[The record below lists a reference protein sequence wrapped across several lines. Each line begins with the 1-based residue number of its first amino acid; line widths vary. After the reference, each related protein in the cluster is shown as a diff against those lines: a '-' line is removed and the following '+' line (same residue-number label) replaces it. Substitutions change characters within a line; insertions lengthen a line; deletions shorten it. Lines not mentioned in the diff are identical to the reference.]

1 MSYNAPDLAT
11 VLANEQTLST
21 RLSNLQTLL
30 KEILDDVGVVY
41 EDNSTIN
48 ELIDLFV
55 YVKQYYWQTA
65 SISTEEDEAK
75 YGGKYYSEVIRP
87 KLSDVIEMKN
97 ISYAAWNNAGD
108 STVRG
113 KFRLSNVISS
123 VNTHSAVF
131 GCFKNDEK
139 VTLLSANWV
148 MKIGFIPQIF
158 SSFSGSNLVGVG
170 ILISGSGDTVSSGSS
185 DYCGAFVGISKS
197 GGNLYPA
204 SATVSNGATPE
215 SVSHSDQIVASGSKY
230 YVELTNDSSYNRIVV
245 KFYDDNDNLIHS
257 ENIAYSS
264 IYGSN
269 SLVQSY
275 KIFFG
280 AIIYGMDSSRYS
292 SFPNFVITD
301 GYVDVDV

>member
-87 KLSDVIEMKN
+87 KLSDVITMKN

-185 DYCGAFVGISKS
+185 NYNGAFVGVSADSK
-197 GGNLYPA
+197 GLHPA
-204 SATVSNGATPE
+204 SATLSNGVAPE
-215 SVSHSDQIVASGSKY
+215 TVSSSDQVITSQSKY
-230 YVELTNDSSYNRIVV
+230 YVELTNDVVNDRIVV
-245 KFYDDNDNLIHS
+245 KFYDDSDNLIHTQ
-257 ENIAYSS
+257 NIAHSS
-264 IYGSN
+264 IYGSASSIRGN
-269 SLVQSY
+269 KV
-275 KIFFG
+275 FFG
-280 AIIYGMDSSRYS
+280 AIIYGKDTSRYS
-292 SFPNFVITD
+292 SFPSFVITD
-301 GYVDVDV
+301 GYVDVDI

>member
-1 MSYNAPDLAT
+1 MSYNAPDLSE

-87 KLSDVIEMKN
+87 KLSDVITMN
-97 ISYAAWNNAGD
+97 NVSYASWSNSGN

-113 KFRLSNVISS
+113 RFRFDSYMMSD
-123 VNTHSAVF
+123 NTPSAAF

-139 VTLLSANWV
+139 YTLLYDWI
-148 MKIGFIPQIF
+148 MKIGFIPEIF
-158 SSFSGSNLVGVG
+158 YSYPEVNIVGVG

-185 DYCGAFVGISKS
+185 NYNGAFVGVSADSK
-197 GGNLYPA
+197 GLHPA
-204 SATVSNGATPE
+204 SATLSNGVAPE
-215 SVSHSDQIVASGSKY
+215 TVSSSDQVITSQSKY
-230 YVELTNDSSYNRIVV
+230 YVELTNDVVNDRIVV
-245 KFYDDNDNLIHS
+245 KFYDDSDNLIHTQ
-257 ENIAYSS
+257 NIAHSS
-264 IYGSN
+264 IYGSASSIRGN
-269 SLVQSY
+269 KV
-275 KIFFG
+275 FFG
-280 AIIYGMDSSRYS
+280 AIIYGKDTSRYS
-292 SFPNFVITD
+292 SFPSFVITD
-301 GYVDVDV
+301 GYVDVDI